1 MDERRMDKSEEMRM
15 GSILVV
21 DDEKSIRNTVKFF
34 LEDDGCQVETAE
46 DFLAALDILREKP
59 IDVVLTDIIL
69 PKASGLDLLKKI
81 KDISPDVRVIMMT
94 GEPTLETAA
103 ESLRFGAI
111 DYLQKPVGK
120 TEILK
125 SIRNALHIKHLH
137 DEKKRL
143 EQENQR
149 YTDRLEQLVAERT
162 RELAESEAALRGRAE
177 ELSILN
183 RLAREVGACMTVDAT
198 IQAGLREVVHA
209 TVPDMAVIFL
219 RDEDHL
225 VQKGLLPEGMD
236 RMRASGE
243 THQIGECLCGLAV
256 GEDRPMYSIDIHSD
270 ERCTREECRST
281 GFSSFAALPLKS
293 GTEILGLL
301 GLGSV
306 SPRDFGAKGPFLEAL
321 ANEISIGLK
330 KSLLYEQ
337 LQQHA
342 MELQV
347 TITQIKEGEAERL
360 RLQAQLQQAQK
371 MEAIGVLAGGIAHDF
386 NNILAAVIGFTE
398 LSLGYV
404 QKEDDIHRYLKEVLD
419 AGLRA
424 KSLVQQILTF
434 SRKGKQDATPIHLES
449 IAKEALKLLRASLPA
464 TIEIRRSFQSK
475 MAVMADPTQI
485 HQVLMNLCTN
495 AAHAMREKGG
505 VLEVSLTDVF
515 LDSEYAKSHP
525 DSLQGPHVRLAV
537 RDTGKGMSQF
547 VLERIFDP
555 FFTTKS
561 KGEGTG
567 LGLSVVHG
575 IVKSLK
581 GHIAVSSRL
590 DEGTSFEIFLPAV
603 TGEDKEISSLEQSIP
618 AGNEHILV
626 VDDERS
632 IVEAN
637 RSLLESLGYK
647 VTGATGALEALE
659 AFRSQPQKFD
669 LVITDLT
676 MPQMTG
682 DKLAKAL
689 LSIRPDL
696 PIILCS
702 GFSASGGPKDIA
714 ELGIRALL
722 HKPVLKREIAE
733 AIRNALDA

>member
-1 MDERRMDKSEEMRM
+1 M

-34 LEDDGCQVETAE
+34 LEDDGCRVETAE

-59 IDVVLTDIIL
+59 VDVVLTDIIM
-69 PKASGLDLLKKI
+69 PKASGLDLLRKI
-81 KDISPDVRVIMMT
+81 KDISPDVRVILMT

-103 ESLRFGAI
+103 EALRFGAI

-125 SIRNALHIKHLH
+125 SVRNALHIKYLH

-143 EQENQR
+143 EQENRR
-149 YTDRLEQLVAERT
+149 YTNHLEQLVAERT

-177 ELSILN
+177 ELAILN

-198 IQAGLREVVHA
+198 IQAGLQEVVHA
-209 TVPDMAVIFL
+209 TDPDLAVIFL
-219 RDEDHL
+219 RDEDRL
-225 VQKGLLPEGMD
+225 VQKGLLPEKID
-236 RMRASGE
+236 RKWTPGQ
-243 THQIGECLCGLAV
+243 THLIGECLCGLAV

-270 ERCTREECRST
+270 ERCTRDECKSA

-293 GTEILGLL
+293 GAEVLGIL

-306 SPRDFGAKGPFLEAL
+306 EPRDFGAKGSFLEAL

-360 RLQAQLQQAQK
+360 KLQAQLQQAQK

-398 LSLGYV
+398 LSLASV

-434 SRKGKQDATPIHLES
+434 SRKGKQNAVPIHLDS
-449 IAKEALKLLRASLPA
+449 IAKEALKLLRASLPT
-464 TIEIRRSFQSK
+464 TIEIRQGFQSK

-495 AAHAMREKGG
+495 ASHAMREKGG
-505 VLEVSLTDVF
+505 VLEVSLTDIF
-515 LDSEYAKSHP
+515 LDSEYVKSHP

-547 VLERIFDP
+547 VLERIFNP

-581 GHIAVSSRL
+581 GHIIVNSKL

-603 TGEDKEISSLEQSIP
+603 TGEDVEISPLEQSIP
-618 AGNEHILV
+618 TGNEHILV

-632 IVEAN
+632 LVEAN

-647 VTGATGALEALE
+647 VTGMTGALEALE

-702 GFSASGGPKDIA
+702 GFSASGDPKDIA

-722 HKPVLKREIAE
+722 HKPLLKREIAE
-733 AIRNALDA
+733 AIRNALDAGQKTVKG